1 MKTPWKI
8 KVTPFLVEYPLIH
21 VVVIIVQ
28 DNCTGMDLPKIRIT
42 KRMLE
47 KMEISYVFH
56 KSFAL
61 FSPKK
66 KNLQVP
72 LLSLLFRL
80 FRKFETRLQNVLFL
94 SSYTSKVKQSG
105 PGPGPEGGGVLEV
118 DIFKGVSNCVYLPYL
133 NNRVFYRVFCILNN
147 WNSCIK

>member
-1 MKTPWKI
+1 M
-8 KVTPFLVEYPLIH
+8 EYPLIH

-66 KNLQVP
+66 TLQIP
-72 LLSLLFRL
+72 LLFRL
-80 FRKFETRLQNVLFL
+80 LRKFETRLQNVLFL
-94 SSYTSKVKQSG
+94 SSYISKVIQNG
-105 PGPGPEGGGVLEV
+105 PGARSGGEGVLEV
-118 DIFKGVSNCVYLPYL
+118 DIFINHLPYTFL
-133 NNRVFYRVFCILNN
+133 NIYDTCVFVFTM
-147 WNSCIK
+147 